1 MTSMEERMVQRQ
13 DRPRLEVR
21 EAFEPTRLSP
31 HCLISAYAHL
41 VPIRRASVSKAKP
54 NQQEQADALVRKGGG
69 KHA

>member
-1 MTSMEERMVQRQ
+1 MVRRE

-31 HCLISAYAHL
+31 QCLISAHARL

-54 NQQEQADALVRKGGG
+54 KQQEQADALVRTGGG
-69 KHA
+69 RHA

>member
-1 MTSMEERMVQRQ
+1 MIRHT

-31 HCLISAYAHL
+31 QCLVNAYACL
-41 VPIRRASVSKAKP
+41 VPIRRANVRKTEDNHQDQTDVP
-54 NQQEQADALVRKGGG
+54 VRKGGG